1 VITID
6 GPAGAG
12 KSTAARLLARR
23 LGYKLVPTGMMY
35 RAVAFGVLRDGA
47 PRHEGPELSAYLASV
62 EVRMADGRVLLNGVD
77 VTAEVE
83 SQEVAQATSL
93 LTMLPV
99 VREKVTPLQRR
110 EAAGG
115 GAILEGRDTGTVV
128 WPEAE
133 VKFFL
138 TASLEA
144 RARRRHA
151 ELIARGVWRPLG
163 AVREEL
169 RARDEQDTTR
179 ALAPLRRA
187 PGAIEL
193 DTSDLTMD
201 EVVERMLAEVERK
214 CSTGR

>member
-1 VITID
+1 
-6 GPAGAG
+6 
-12 KSTAARLLARR
+12 
-23 LGYKLVPTGMMY
+23 
-35 RAVAFGVLRDGA
+35 
-47 PRHEGPELSAYLASV
+47 
-62 EVRMADGRVLLNGVD
+62 
-77 VTAEVE
+77 
-83 SQEVAQATSL
+83 
-93 LTMLPV
+93 MLPV

-151 ELIARGVWRPLG
+151 ELIARGVSRPLG